1 MNIKPLLLPQVWPL
15 LLSIVPATLGAF
27 LLSPPGIPLTNCN
40 RSHPRETTIP
50 KIHDNKRLHFLSS
63 YMHKLHMKK
72 IDQEIDVNP
81 LRNHDNLSISRR
93 GAFLMMASTFAAA
106 TTFPNLSIALD
117 EETSIGKDTLQD
129 VTIGKGVW
137 TDQNESHLSQSSV
150 LSSSLN
156 IPTNFVT
163 YMTRFLINYDTTISG
178 WWDNDVLLKY
188 KLLGENPNSKD
199 KYNQQLDSKFSSLAK
214 SIELSIL
221 DYVYYDSRAGPNQE
235 LDNLYVKNRF
245 ESLLTLFM
253 NSYTTHARGDDKE
266 RMSQIML
273 LFTMLPAEIQPVQ
286 GLNKVA
292 SKMSLSEAIKQ
303 DGGKQQFL
311 DMDFNKNQTKLLPI
325 NLYSS
330 KYDPSLHS
338 YTISPSIP
346 NESYSSLTLQ
356 DELFGSIASAPL
368 KRQRPN
374 LSFNIYSLL
383 GLCGAAG
390 CALTHSLVIPFD
402 VVKTK
407 LQTNPNQYKNLIDGV
422 ISISKEETGMKTFL
436 LGSQATIVGY
446 FWYGLSVYPCY
457 TFSKWYLENILFD
470 PAIAVVNINLISLIA
485 GAIAAVVASIG
496 LTPIEAAR
504 IRTVA
509 EPKIYR
515 DLGLVGTLQTIAQED
530 LNLGWKTLYAGFPSL
545 VTRQGE
551 TYVIVTYLNR

>member
-1 MNIKPLLLPQVWPL
+1 MNITPLLLPQVWPL
-15 LLSIVPATLGAF
+15 LIVPAIVGA
-27 LLSPPGIPLTNCN
+27 LSLSPPGILLKTCK
-40 RSHPRETTIP
+40 RSSHLQETAIP
-50 KIHDNKRLHFLSS
+50 KIHGNKRLHFLPS
-63 YMHKLHMKK
+63 YTHKLHMKK
-72 IDQEIDVNP
+72 IDQQDDVNLLP
-81 LRNHDNLSISRR
+81 NHDDLSISRR
-93 GAFLMMASTFAAA
+93 RAFLMMASTVAAA
-106 TTFPNLSIALD
+106 ATFPNLSIALD

-137 TDQNESHLSQSSV
+137 TDQSESHLLQSSV

-156 IPTNFVT
+156 ISTNFIT
-163 YMTRFLINYDTTISG
+163 YMTRFLINYDATISG

-199 KYNQQLDSKFSSLAK
+199 EYNQQLDNTFSSLAK
-214 SIELSIL
+214 SIELSVL
-221 DYVYYDSRAGPNQE
+221 DYLYFDSTAGPNQE

-253 NSYTTHARGDDKE
+253 NSYTKQAGGDDKE

-273 LFTMLPAEIQPVQ
+273 LFTFLPAEYQPIQ

-292 SKMSLSEAIKQ
+292 SEISLSKESKK
-303 DGGKQQFL
+303 DDGKQQL
-311 DMDFNKNQTKLLPI
+311 LEMDFHKNQTKMLPS

-338 YTISPSIP
+338 YTINPSIP
-346 NESYSSLTLQ
+346 NDSYSSLPIK

-368 KRQRPN
+368 KRQRPK

-383 GLCGAAG
+383 GLCGATG

-457 TFSKWYLENILFD
+457 SFSKWYLENILFD
-470 PAIAVVNINLISLIA
+470 PATAVVNMNLISLVA
-485 GAIAAVVASIG
+485 GAIAAVVASVG

-530 LNLGWKTLYAGFPSL
+530 LSLGWKSLYAGFPSL

-551 TYVIVTYLNR
+551 FYNIVTYLNR